1 MMIRFSQRAGA
12 VLVRAWQLA
21 LRFGLSYI
29 GTEHI
34 LTGIMAEEEGPAY
47 EYLQAQ
53 GLNLPGLMQSL
64 SRYAGKSPSDEEA
77 PGEPDINKIV
87 AMLTPRTKRVVEI
100 AGHDAG
106 RRNKGIIEPEHLLM
120 GILFES
126 ENFAAR
132 ILQEAG
138 INRQQALQALAA
150 SSASSSDEEEEQQG
164 GDSESGGS
172 SSNWK
177 KHNFETGKVDGETP
191 KGGKTPTL
199 DKYGRDLTKLAR
211 ENKFDPIIGREE
223 EINRVIQILCR
234 RTKNNPC
241 LIGEPGVGKT
251 AIAEGLA
258 QKVASGEMPELLRDK
273 RIVSIDMTSMVAGS
287 KYRGDF
293 EERIKKALDEA
304 VAAENVILFI
314 DELHNI
320 IGAGNAEGAM
330 DAANILKPLLAR
342 GELRIIGA
350 TTIDEYRKHIS
361 KDSALERRL
370 QPVTI
375 GEPSQEDAILILKGL
390 RDKYEAH
397 HNVQITDE
405 AIEAAVKLSSRFIT
419 DRFLPDKAID
429 LIDEAASKLR
439 LAAAVEPEEIK
450 TMEAQVTEIQSRKKE
465 AVEKE
470 DFERAAVLRKEEE
483 ELQADI
489 QKSKDTWTHDRDHK
503 SNQLTPDDIGSIVAS
518 WTGIPVRKI
527 NETDAEKLRVLEDE
541 LHKRVVGQNQAVTAV
556 SKAIR
561 RGRLGLKDPKRPT
574 GSFIFL
580 GTTGVGKT
588 ELAKALAEV
597 MFGDENAMIRIDMSE
612 YMEKFDVSKL
622 IGSPP
627 GYVGYDEGGQL
638 TEKVRR
644 RPYAVVLFDEIE
656 KAHPDVFNALLQ
668 ILEDGRLTDG
678 QGRTVDFRNTII
690 IMTSNIGA
698 RMLTTAAGRRIGFDL
713 GLSNGSGDESSDEH
727 LYGGKTYNEARDVVT
742 EEMRKTFNP
751 EFINRVDEIIF
762 FRMLD
767 RNAMRKIVELMLG
780 SLRKRITELGI
791 TLEVTEAAGDL
802 LAEKGYD
809 PQYGARPLRRVIQ
822 SHVEDRFSEAM
833 LDNIVEPGDTAL
845 VDVADGEIVIRKKQA
860 EPDSAVGTE
869 DPVQP
874 VPQS

>member
-1 MMIRFSQRAGA
+1 M
-12 VLVRAWQLA
+12 
-21 LRFGLSYI
+21 
-29 GTEHI
+29 
-34 LTGIMAEEEGPAY
+34 
-47 EYLQAQ
+47 QA
-53 GLNLPGLMQSL
+53 L
-64 SRYAGKSPSDEEA
+64 SRYAGKSPSDEDNS
-77 PGEPDINKIV
+77 GEPDINKIV

-150 SSASSSDEEEEQQG
+150 SSASNAEDEGEQQG
-164 GDSESGGS
+164 EYDKL
-172 SSNWK
+172 SNANQQWK
-177 KHNFETGKVDGETP
+177 NHDFETGKPDGESG

-258 QKVASGEMPELLRDK
+258 QKVVSGEMPELLRDK

-375 GEPSQEDAILILKGL
+375 GEPSLEDAILILKGL

-419 DRFLPDKAID
+419 DRFLPAKAID

-439 LAAAVEPEEIK
+439 LAAAVDRRRSRDGSAGHRNPDPQK
-450 TMEAQVTEIQSRKKE
+450 GSSRKRGFR
-465 AVEKE
+465 ARGGPPQRGGRTAGRDPE
-470 DFERAAVLRKEEE
+470 DPGP
-483 ELQADI
+483 
-489 QKSKDTWTHDRDHK
+489 WTHDRDHNPT
-503 SNQLTPDDIGSIVAS
+503 SSPRTTSGTSSRAGPAS
-518 WTGIPVRKI
+518 RCARSTRPTRK
-527 NETDAEKLRVLEDE
+527 NSGCSRTSCTRGCRPES
-541 LHKRVVGQNQAVTAV
+541 AVTAV

-561 RGRLGLKDPKRPT
+561 RGRWTQRSQAPDRLLYIPRDHRSARPNWPKRC
-574 GSFIFL
+574 G
-580 GTTGVGKT
+580 G
-588 ELAKALAEV
+588 
-597 MFGDENAMIRIDMSE
+597 
-612 YMEKFDVSKL
+612 DVS
-622 IGSPP
+622 G
-627 GYVGYDEGGQL
+627 
-638 TEKVRR
+638 T
-644 RPYAVVLFDEIE
+644 
-656 KAHPDVFNALLQ
+656 
-668 ILEDGRLTDG
+668 
-678 QGRTVDFRNTII
+678 RTR
-690 IMTSNIGA
+690 
-698 RMLTTAAGRRIGFDL
+698 
-713 GLSNGSGDESSDEH
+713 
-727 LYGGKTYNEARDVVT
+727 
-742 EEMRKTFNP
+742 
-751 EFINRVDEIIF
+751 
-762 FRMLD
+762 
-767 RNAMRKIVELMLG
+767 
-780 SLRKRITELGI
+780 
-791 TLEVTEAAGDL
+791 
-802 LAEKGYD
+802 
-809 PQYGARPLRRVIQ
+809 
-822 SHVEDRFSEAM
+822 
-833 LDNIVEPGDTAL
+833 
-845 VDVADGEIVIRKKQA
+845 
-860 EPDSAVGTE
+860 
-869 DPVQP
+869 
-874 VPQS
+874 